1 MSANAIDY
9 KPSDFGIKQRLERKN
24 SYGLIGGGISYVW
37 SVEHAGKVK
46 EFGECLTHEAAR
58 EQMKNAALKI
68 AQDEI
73 DSGWW

>member
-9 KPSDFGIKQRLERKN
+9 KPSDFGIKQYLERKN
-24 SYGLIGGGISYVW
+24 AYGLVGGGISYVW
-37 SVEHAGKVK
+37 SVEHAGQIK
-46 EFGECLTHEAAR
+46 EFGECLSMEAAR

-68 AQDEI
+68 AQDEL

>member
-24 SYGLIGGGISYVW
+24 VYGLVGGGVSYVW
-37 SVEHAGKVK
+37 SVEHGGRIK
-46 EFGECLTHEAAR
+46 EFGECLSEEAAR